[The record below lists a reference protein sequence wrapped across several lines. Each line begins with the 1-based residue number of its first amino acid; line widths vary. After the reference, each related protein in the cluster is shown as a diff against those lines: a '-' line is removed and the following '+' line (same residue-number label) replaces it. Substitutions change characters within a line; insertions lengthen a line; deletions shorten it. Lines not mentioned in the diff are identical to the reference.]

1 MRVSEQTNAKRE
13 SDVLRRRDVRTTAL
27 MALLSAV
34 CYMMQTA
41 NAIVIA
47 TVRGVVHDTSH
58 RPISGA
64 SVVIAAVASQYSI
77 KVESDATG
85 TFEVNS
91 LPIGEY
97 RLTVTAAGFATHQ
110 EQLLVRSGSAPVLHF
125 GLLPAGPHE
134 TVEVSD
140 QEIPLETTTSTVET
154 TIARQQIESYAG
166 MDQSNS
172 LRVITQFVPGSYVV
186 HDQLHVRGGHQVTW
200 AIDGVP
206 LPNTNIATNV
216 GPQFDPKDMDYL
228 EASTAGYPADYG
240 DRTYGVF
247 NVATRTGF
255 ERDRQGELVASYGTY
270 NTTNDQISMGDHSE
284 RLAWYASGNGNR
296 TDYALAPPTY
306 QNLHN
311 TGDGGGGFT
320 SLIFNKTAQ
329 DQFRLDGGF
338 RADFYQVPNDAYQ
351 EAAGIRDRDREQ
363 DGFAIG
369 SWTHSV
375 GQGTLLTV
383 SPFFHANRAAYVGG
397 PDDPLSTTDDR
408 ISYYEGGQTVFSQV
422 KGPSNFRAGVYAF
435 AQQDDRSFAVT
446 SSDPTVTPFHQS
458 IAPHGQV
465 DAAFVEEQWKVM
477 PWWSV
482 NGGLRF
488 TYFDGSFSEHA
499 WDPRVGTAVT
509 LPRLGWVLRGSY
521 SRYYQAP
528 PLDTVSGPV
537 LEFAQTQ
544 DLDFLP
550 LHGERDEQYDVGL
563 VVPYRGWIAS
573 FDNFRT
579 SAHNFF
585 DHDAIG
591 NSNLFFPLTIDRAR
605 IRGWEANVRSPEL
618 KYHSHA
624 HLIYS
629 NQQAEGFGS
638 VTGGLTDFSPPE
650 EGGFYLDHDQ
660 RNSLTAGIDS
670 SLPWRTTAAFDFI
683 YGSGFL
689 DGDGPQHLPSY
700 TTFDLALNKSIGESW
715 TIRAM
720 GTNITNKRYQVD
732 LSNTFGGSH
741 VGDPRML
748 SLEVRYRF
756 HF

>member
-1 MRVSEQTNAKRE
+1 
-13 SDVLRRRDVRTTAL
+13 VLRAREGRIAPTW
-27 MALLSAV
+27 ALLGLLLCLVQA
-34 CYMMQTA
+34 A
-41 NAIVIA
+41 NATVVA
-47 TVRGVVHDTSH
+47 TVRGVVHDSSH
-58 RPISGA
+58 RPIPGA
-64 SVVIAAVASQYSI
+64 NIEVAAVASHYSA
-77 KVESDATG
+77 KLESDAAG
-85 TFEVNS
+85 AFEINS
-91 LPIGEY
+91 LPLGEY
-97 RLTVTAAGFATHQ
+97 RLTVTAGGFASQ
-110 EQLLVRSGSAPVLHF
+110 QQQLLVRSGSAPVLHF
-125 GLLPAGPHE
+125 ELTPAGPHE
-134 TVEVSD
+134 TVQVND
-140 QEIPLETTTSTVET
+140 QQSPLETVSSATEV
-154 TIARQQIESYAG
+154 TISRQQIDSYAG

-172 LRVITQFVPGSYVV
+172 LRVITQFVPGAYIV

-228 EASTAGYPADYG
+228 EATTSGYGAEYG

-270 NTTNDQISMGDHSE
+270 NTTNDQISLGDHSE
-284 RLAWYASGNGNR
+284 RFAWYASGNGNR
-296 TDYALAPPTY
+296 TDYALAPPTFE
-306 QNLHN
+306 NLHN
-311 TGDGGGGFT
+311 TGGGGGGFT

-329 DQFRLDGGF
+329 NQFRFDGGF
-338 RADFYQVPNDAYQ
+338 RGDFYQVPNDADQ
-351 EAAGIRDRDREQ
+351 QAAGIRDRDREQ

-369 SWTHSV
+369 SWTHSA
-375 GQGTLLTV
+375 GPGTLLTV
-383 SPFFHANRAAYVGG
+383 SPFFHANRAAYVAG

-408 ISYYEGGQTVFSQV
+408 ISYYEGGQTVFSQA

-435 AQQDDRSFAVT
+435 AQQDDRSFTVT
-446 SSDPTVTPFHQS
+446 STDASVTPFHES

-465 DAAFVEEQWKVM
+465 DAAFVDEQWKVA
-477 PWWSV
+477 PWWTL

-488 TYFDGSFSEHA
+488 TYFNGSFSEHA
-499 WDPRVGTAVT
+499 WDPRAGTAIT

-537 LEFAQTQ
+537 LVFAQTQ
-544 DLDFLP
+544 DLGFLP

-563 VVPYRGWIAS
+563 VIPYRGWSAS
-573 FDNFRT
+573 FDNFQTR
-579 SAHNFF
+579 ARNFF

-591 NSNLFFPLTIDRAR
+591 NSNLFFPLTIDHAR

-618 KYHSHA
+618 VHHSHA

-629 NQQAEGFGS
+629 NQQAQGFGA
-638 VTGGLTDFSPPE
+638 VTGGLTDFSPP

-660 RNSLTAGIDS
+660 RNSLTAGFDS
-670 SLPWRTTAAFDFI
+670 SLPWQTTAAFDFV

-689 DGDGPQHLPSY
+689 NGDGPAHLPSY
-700 TTFDLALNKSIGESW
+700 RTFDLALNKDIGERW
-715 TIRAM
+715 TVRAM

-748 SLEVRYRF
+748 SAEVRYRF

>member
-1 MRVSEQTNAKRE
+1 
-13 SDVLRRRDVRTTAL
+13 VLFYIV
-27 MALLSAV
+27 
-34 CYMMQTA
+34 QTA
-41 NAIVIA
+41 NAIVVA
-47 TVRGVVHDTSH
+47 TVRGVVHDPSH
-58 RPISGA
+58 RPISG
-64 SVVIAAVASQYSI
+64 VKIEIAAVTSQYSI

-85 TFEVNS
+85 AFEVNS

-97 RLTVTAAGFATHQ
+97 RLTVTATGFAEQ
-110 EQLLVRSGSAPVLHF
+110 QQQLLVRSGTAPVLHF
-125 GLLPAGPHE
+125 ELLPAGPHE
-134 TVEVSD
+134 TVQVSGR
-140 QEIPLETTTSTVET
+140 EIPLETTTSTVTT

-228 EASTAGYPADYG
+228 EASTGGYTADYG

-255 ERDRQGELVASYGTY
+255 ERDRQGELVASYGSY

-296 TDYALAPPTY
+296 TDYGLAPPTHE
-306 QNLHN
+306 NLHN
-311 TGDGGGGFT
+311 TADGGGSFT
-320 SLIFNKTAQ
+320 SIIFNKTAQ
-329 DQFRLDGGF
+329 DQFRLDGGG
-338 RADFYQVPNDAYQ
+338 RADFYQVPNDPDQ

-369 SWTHSV
+369 SWIHSV
-375 GQGTLLTV
+375 SPGTLLTV

-397 PDDPLSTTDDR
+397 PDDPQSTTDDR

-422 KGPSNFRAGVYAF
+422 KGTSNFRAGIYAF
-435 AQQDDRSFAVT
+435 AQQDDRSLAVAST
-446 SSDPTVTPFHQS
+446 DPSVTPFHQS
-458 IAPHGQV
+458 TAPHGQV
-465 DAAFVEEQWKVM
+465 DAAFVEEQWKMM

-499 WDPRVGTAVT
+499 WDPRVGTAIT
-509 LPRLGWVLRGSY
+509 LPRIGWVLRGSY

-528 PLDTVSGPV
+528 PLDTVSGPALV
-537 LEFAQTQ
+537 FAQTQ
-544 DLDFLP
+544 NLGFLP

-563 VVPYRGWIAS
+563 VVPFRGWAAS

-579 SAHNFF
+579 SARNFF

-618 KYHSHA
+618 RYHSHA

-629 NQQAEGFGS
+629 NQQAEGFGG
-638 VTGGLTDFSPPE
+638 VTGGLTDFSPPP

-660 RNSLTAGIDS
+660 RNSLTAGFDS

-689 DGDGPQHLPSY
+689 SANGPEHLPSY
-700 TTFDLALNKSIGESW
+700 RTFDLALNKNVGENW
-715 TIRAM
+715 TLRAM
-720 GTNITNKRYQVD
+720 GTNITNERYQVD
-732 LSNTFGGSH
+732 ESNTFGGSH

>member
-1 MRVSEQTNAKRE
+1 MLQARE
-13 SDVLRRRDVRTTAL
+13 GRIAPIL
-27 MALLSAV
+27 ALLGLLLCLVQA
-34 CYMMQTA
+34 A
-41 NAIVIA
+41 NATVIA
-47 TVRGVVHDTSH
+47 TVRGVVHDSSH
-58 RPISGA
+58 RPIPGA
-64 SVVIAAVASQYSI
+64 NIEIAAVASQYSA
-77 KVESDATG
+77 KLESDAAG
-85 TFEVNS
+85 AFEINS
-91 LPIGEY
+91 LPLGEY
-97 RLTVTAAGFATHQ
+97 HLTVTAGGFASQ
-110 EQLLVRSGSAPVLHF
+110 QQQLLVRSGSAPILHF
-125 GLLPAGPHE
+125 ELTPAGPHE
-134 TVEVSD
+134 TVQVND
-140 QEIPLETTTSTVET
+140 QQSPLETVSSATEV
-154 TIARQQIESYAG
+154 TISRQQIDSYAG

-172 LRVITQFVPGSYVV
+172 LRVITQFVPGAYIV

-228 EASTAGYPADYG
+228 EATTSGYGAEYG

-255 ERDRQGELVASYGTY
+255 ERDSQGELVASYGTY
-270 NTTNDQISMGDHSE
+270 NTTNDQISLGNHSE
-284 RLAWYASGNGNR
+284 RFAWYASGNGNR
-296 TDYALAPPTY
+296 TDYALAPPTFE
-306 QNLHN
+306 NLHN

-329 DQFRLDGGF
+329 DQFRFDGGF
-338 RADFYQVPNDAYQ
+338 RGDFYQVPNDPDQ
-351 EAAGIRDRDREQ
+351 QAAGIRDRDREQ

-375 GQGTLLTV
+375 GPGTLLTV

-397 PDDPLSTTDDR
+397 ANDPLSTTDDR

-435 AQQDDRSFAVT
+435 GQQDNRSFAVT
-446 SSDPTVTPFHQS
+446 SNDASVTPFHQS

-465 DAAFVEEQWKVM
+465 DAAFVDEQWKVT
-477 PWWSV
+477 PWWTL
-482 NGGLRF
+482 NGGVRF

-499 WDPRVGTAVT
+499 WDPRAGTAIT

-537 LEFAQTQ
+537 LVFAQTQ
-544 DLDFLP
+544 DLGFLP

-563 VVPYRGWIAS
+563 VIPYRGWTAS
-573 FDNFRT
+573 FDNFQSR
-579 SAHNFF
+579 ARNFF

-618 KYHSHA
+618 VHHSHA

-629 NQQAEGFGS
+629 NQQAAGFGA
-638 VTGGLTDFSPPE
+638 VTGGLTDFSPP

-660 RNSLTAGIDS
+660 RNSLTAGFDS
-670 SLPWRTTAAFDFI
+670 SLPWRTTAAFDFV

-689 DGDGPQHLPSY
+689 NGNGPAHLPSY
-700 TTFDLALNKSIGESW
+700 RTFDLALNKDIGERW
-715 TIRAM
+715 TVRAI

-741 VGDPRML
+741 VGDPRVL
-748 SLEVRYRF
+748 SAEVRYRF

>member
-1 MRVSEQTNAKRE
+1 
-13 SDVLRRRDVRTTAL
+13 VRQERKGRIAPVW
-27 MALLSAV
+27 ALLCALLCIVQNASATV
-34 CYMMQTA
+34 L
-41 NAIVIA
+41 A
-47 TVRGVVHDTSH
+47 TVRGVVHDASH
-58 RPISGA
+58 RPIAGA
-64 SVVIAAVASQYSI
+64 DIEIAAVASQFH
-77 KVESDATG
+77 KKLESDVAG
-85 TFEVNS
+85 AFEVDS
-91 LPIGEY
+91 LPFGEY
-97 RLTVTAAGFATHQ
+97 RVTVTAPGFGAHE
-110 EQLLVRSGSAPVLHF
+110 EQLLVHSGSAPVLHVE
-125 GLLPAGPHE
+125 LLPAGPHE
-134 TVEVSD
+134 TVQVND
-140 QEIPLETTTSTVET
+140 QETPLQTVTPATET

-172 LRVITQFVPGSYVV
+172 LRVITQFVPGAYVV

-216 GPQFDPKDMDYL
+216 GPQFDPKDIDYL
-228 EASTAGYPADYG
+228 EASTSGYSADYG

-270 NTTNDQISMGDHSE
+270 NTTNDQISLGDHSE
-284 RLAWYASGNGNR
+284 RFAWYVSGNGNR
-296 TDYALAPPTY
+296 SDYALAPPTH

-311 TGDGGGGFT
+311 MGDGGGGFT

-329 DQFRLDGGF
+329 DQFRFDGGF
-338 RADFYQVPNDAYQ
+338 RGDFYQVPNDPDQQAM
-351 EAAGIRDRDREQ
+351 GIRDRDREQ

-369 SWTHSV
+369 SWTHTF
-375 GQGTLLTV
+375 GPGTLLTT

-397 PDDPLSTTDDR
+397 PNDPLSTTDDR
-408 ISYYEGGQTVFSQV
+408 VSYYEGGQVTFSQV

-435 AQQDDRSFAVT
+435 GQQDDRTFAV
-446 SSDPTVTPFHQS
+446 SSNDGSVTPFRQTDT
-458 IAPHGQV
+458 PNGQV
-465 DAAFVEEQWKVM
+465 DAAFVDEQWKIAS
-477 PWWSV
+477 WWMV

-488 TYFDGSFSEHA
+488 TYFNGSFSEHA
-499 WDPRVGTAVT
+499 WDPRVGTAIT
-509 LPRLGWVLRGSY
+509 IPRLGWVLRASY

-528 PLDTVSGPV
+528 PLDTVTGQI

-544 DLDFLP
+544 DLGFLP

-563 VVPYRGWIAS
+563 VIPYRGWTAS

-579 SAHNFF
+579 AARNFF

-605 IRGWEANVRSPEL
+605 IRGWEANIRSPEL
-618 KYHSHA
+618 VYHSHA

-629 NQQAEGFGS
+629 NQQAAGFGD
-638 VTGGLTDFSPPE
+638 VTGGLTDFSPP

-660 RNSLTAGIDS
+660 RNSLTAGFDAA
-670 SLPWRTTAAFDFI
+670 LPWKTTAAFDFV

-689 DGDGPQHLPSY
+689 DGDGPAHLPSY
-700 TTFDLALNKSIGESW
+700 RTFDLALNKDLGESW
-715 TIRAM
+715 TIRAI

-748 SLEVRYRF
+748 SLEARYRS

>member
-1 MRVSEQTNAKRE
+1 MQEERRVLQGRAERSAFTGA
-13 SDVLRRRDVRTTAL
+13 VLG
-27 MALLSAV
+27 ALLCVAHIASATV
-34 CYMMQTA
+34 L
-41 NAIVIA
+41 A
-47 TVRGVVHDTSH
+47 TVRGVVHDPSH
-58 RPISGA
+58 RPIAGA
-64 SVVIAAVASQYSI
+64 EIAIAAVTSQYHA
-77 KVESDATG
+77 KLESDVAG
-85 TFEVNS
+85 AFEINS
-91 LPIGEY
+91 LPLGEY
-97 RLTVTAAGFATHQ
+97 RLTVTAPGFAAQ
-110 EQLLVRSGSAPVLHF
+110 EQALLLRSGSAPVIHF
-125 GLLPAGPHE
+125 ELLPAGPHE
-134 TVEVSD
+134 TVQVSGM
-140 QEIPLETTTSTVET
+140 EAPLQTVTSATET

-172 LRVITQFVPGSYVV
+172 LRVVTQFVPGAYIV

-228 EASTAGYPADYG
+228 EASTGGYSADYG

-270 NTTNDQISMGDHSE
+270 NTTNDQISLGNHSE
-284 RLAWYASGNGNR
+284 RFAWYVSGNGNR
-296 TDYALAPPTY
+296 TDYALAPPTQ

-311 TGDGGGGFT
+311 MGDGGGGFT
-320 SLIFNKTAQ
+320 SLIFNKTAK
-329 DQFRLDGGF
+329 DQFRFDGGF
-338 RADFYQVPNDAYQ
+338 RGDFYQVPNDPDQ
-351 EAAGIRDRDREQ
+351 QAAGIRDRDREQ

-375 GQGTLLTV
+375 GPGTLLTL

-397 PDDPLSTTDDR
+397 ANDPLNTTDDR

-422 KGPSNFRAGVYAF
+422 KGPSNFRAGIYAF
-435 AQQDDRSFAVT
+435 AQQDGRSFAVT
-446 SSDPTVTPFHQS
+446 STDNSVTPFHQS

-465 DAAFVEEQWKVM
+465 DAAFVDEQWKVT
-477 PWWSV
+477 PWWTM

-499 WDPRVGTAVT
+499 WDPRVGTAIT

-528 PLDTVSGPV
+528 PLDTLNGPA
-537 LEFAQTQ
+537 LAFAQTQ
-544 DLDFLP
+544 DLGFLP

-563 VVPYRGWIAS
+563 VIPYRGWTAS

-579 SAHNFF
+579 AARNFF

-618 KYHSHA
+618 IYHSHA
-624 HLIYS
+624 HLVYS
-629 NQQAEGFGS
+629 NQQAEGFGA

-650 EGGFYLDHDQ
+650 SGGFYLDHDQ
-660 RNSLTAGIDS
+660 RNSLTAGFDAA
-670 SLPWRTTAAFDFI
+670 LPWRTSAAFDFV

-689 DGDGPQHLPSY
+689 NGDGPQHLPSY
-700 TTFDLALNKSIGESW
+700 RTFDLALNKDIGEGW
-715 TIRAM
+715 TVRAM

-748 SLEVRYRF
+748 SAEVRYRF

>member
-1 MRVSEQTNAKRE
+1 VLQGRERRVAP
-13 SDVLRRRDVRTTAL
+13 AL
-27 MALLSAV
+27 ALLCLLLGVAQGARATV
-34 CYMMQTA
+34 L
-41 NAIVIA
+41 A
-47 TVRGVVHDTSH
+47 TVRGVVHDPSH
-58 RPISGA
+58 RPIAGA
-64 SVVIAAVASQYSI
+64 VVQVAAVTSQYRA
-77 KVESDATG
+77 KVESDAAG
-85 TFEVNS
+85 AFEINA
-91 LPIGEY
+91 LELGEY
-97 RLTVTAAGFATHQ
+97 RLTVTAPGFAAQ
-110 EQLLVRSGSAPVLHF
+110 QQSLLVRSGSAPVLHF
-125 GLLPAGPHE
+125 ELVPAGPHE
-134 TVEVSD
+134 TVQVRD
-140 QEIPLETTTSTVET
+140 QTTPLQTATSAIET

-172 LRVITQFVPGSYVV
+172 LRVITQFVPGAYIV

-216 GPQFDPKDMDYL
+216 GPQFDPKDIDYL
-228 EASTAGYPADYG
+228 EASTGGYTADYG

-255 ERDRQGELVASYGTY
+255 ERDKQGELVASYGTY
-270 NTTNDQISMGDHSE
+270 NATNDQISFGNHSE
-284 RLAWYASGNGNR
+284 RFAWYASGNGNR
-296 TDYALAPPTY
+296 TDYALAPPT
-306 QNLHN
+306 QKNLHN
-311 TGDGGGGFT
+311 MGAGGGGFT
-320 SLIFNKTAQ
+320 SLIFNKTAR

-338 RADFYQVPNDAYQ
+338 RGDFYQVPNDPDQ
-351 EAAGIRDRDREQ
+351 QAAGIRDRDREQ

-369 SWTHSV
+369 SWTHSF
-375 GQGTLLTV
+375 GSGTLLTI

-397 PDDPLSTTDDR
+397 VNDPLNTTDDR

-435 AQQDDRSFAVT
+435 GQQDDRSFAVT
-446 SSDPTVTPFHQS
+446 STDGSVTPFHQS

-465 DAAFVEEQWKVM
+465 DAAFVDEQWKVT
-477 PWWSV
+477 PWWAL

-499 WDPRVGTAVT
+499 WDPRVGTAIT

-528 PLDTVSGPV
+528 PLDTVTGPALV
-537 LEFAQTQ
+537 FAQTQ
-544 DLDFLP
+544 QLGFLP

-563 VVPYRGWIAS
+563 VIPYRGWSAS

-579 SAHNFF
+579 AARNFF
-585 DHDAIG
+585 DHNAIG

-618 KYHSHA
+618 MRHAHA
-624 HLIYS
+624 HLVYS
-629 NQQAEGFGS
+629 NQQAEGFGAI
-638 VTGGLTDFSPPE
+638 TGGLTDFSPPA
-650 EGGFYLDHDQ
+650 GGFYLDHDQ
-660 RNSLTAGIDS
+660 RNSLTAGFDGA
-670 SLPWRTTAAFDFI
+670 LPWRTTAAFDFV

-689 DGDGPQHLPSY
+689 TANGPAHLPSY
-700 TTFDLALNKSIGESW
+700 RTFDLALNKEIGERW
-715 TIRAM
+715 TIRAI

-748 SLEVRYRF
+748 SVEVRYRF

>member
-1 MRVSEQTNAKRE
+1 
-13 SDVLRRRDVRTTAL
+13 VLQRNRWQVAL
-27 MALLSAV
+27 VWALLCVLLCIAQNASATV
-34 CYMMQTA
+34 L
-41 NAIVIA
+41 A
-47 TVRGVVHDTSH
+47 TVRGVVHDPSH
-58 RPISGA
+58 RPIAGA
-64 SVVIAAVASQYSI
+64 VIEVAAVTSQYRANL
-77 KVESDATG
+77 KTDAAG
-85 TFEVNS
+85 AFEMNS
-91 LPIGEY
+91 LPLGEY
-97 RLTVTAAGFATHQ
+97 RLTVTVPGFAAQQQT
-110 EQLLVRSGSAPVLHF
+110 LLLRSGSAPVIHF
-125 GLLPAGPHE
+125 ELLPAGPHE
-134 TVEVSD
+134 TVKVTD
-140 QEIPLETTTSTVET
+140 QETPLQTATSSTET
-154 TIARQQIESYAG
+154 TIARQQIENYAG

-172 LRVITQFVPGSYVV
+172 LRVITQFVPGAYIV

-216 GPQFDPKDMDYL
+216 GPQFDPKDIDYL
-228 EASTAGYPADYG
+228 EASTGGYSAEYG

-270 NTTNDQISMGDHSE
+270 NATNDQISLGNHSE
-284 RLAWYASGNGNR
+284 RFAWYVSGNGNR
-296 TDYALAPPTY
+296 TDYALAPPTQ

-311 TGDGGGGFT
+311 IGDGGGAFT
-320 SLIFNKTAQ
+320 SLIFNKTSR
-329 DQFRLDGGF
+329 DQLRFDGGF
-338 RADFYQVPNDAYQ
+338 RGDFYQVPNDPDQ
-351 EAAGIRDRDREQ
+351 QIAGIRDRDREQ

-369 SWTHSV
+369 SWTHSI
-375 GQGTLLTV
+375 GPGTLLTV

-397 PDDPLSTTDDR
+397 TRDPLSTTDDR

-435 AQQDDRSFAVT
+435 GQQDEREFAVT
-446 SSDPTVTPFHQS
+446 STDDSVTPFRQS
-458 IAPHGQV
+458 IAPNGQV
-465 DAAFVEEQWKVM
+465 DAAFVDEQWKVTS
-477 PWWSV
+477 WWTV

-499 WDPRVGTAVT
+499 WDPRVGTAIT
-509 LPRLGWVLRGSY
+509 LPRVGWVLRASY

-528 PLDTVSGPV
+528 PLDTLTGPALV
-537 LEFAQTQ
+537 FAQTQ
-544 DLDFLP
+544 DLGFRP

-563 VVPYRGWIAS
+563 VVPYRGWTAS
-573 FDNFRT
+573 FDNFQTR
-579 SAHNFF
+579 ARNFF

-618 KYHSHA
+618 IHHSHA
-624 HLIYS
+624 HLVYS
-629 NQQAEGFGS
+629 NQQAEGFGA

-650 EGGFYLDHDQ
+650 GGGFYLDHDQ
-660 RNSLTAGIDS
+660 RNSLTAGFDAA
-670 SLPWRTTAAFDFI
+670 LPWRTTAAFDFV

-689 DGDGPQHLPSY
+689 NGNGPAHLPSY
-700 TTFDLALNKSIGESW
+700 RTFDLALNKDIGERW

-748 SLEVRYRF
+748 SLEARYRF